1 MRQAGLLCANGV
13 RCTVRSDSC
22 QAVGGGEVLRE
33 SSMGEFRGCAALP
46 VFDDG
51 VLGVAPAVLG
61 KSLAGCLALKLPLCW
76 VLELLGESACERVP
90 VTAQP
95 KMVEMRHG

>member
-1 MRQAGLLCANGV
+1 MKEVGLLCANGV
-13 RCTVRSDSC
+13 RCTVRFVSC
-22 QAVGGGEVLRE
+22 QAVGGGEVLRDA
-33 SSMGEFRGCAALP
+33 SMGGFRGCAALP

-61 KSLAGCLALKLPLCW
+61 KRLAGCLALELPLCW

-90 VTAQP
+90 VTAQH
-95 KMVEMRHG
+95 R